1 MSTTRIYLN
10 DTLHVM
16 GNVVSQYKR
25 TYHTRKFV
33 QPETRVVQKQLS
45 LFVWVTLWNMLGQVP
60 SPKWRQQF
68 YMYLKKN
75 VETSE
80 RLCS

>member
-33 QPETRVVQKQLS
+33 QPETRVVQKQ
-45 LFVWVTLWNMLGQVP
+45 FVYMGYFVEHVGASTVTKMKAAILQV
-60 SPKWRQQF
+60 F
-68 YMYLKKN
+68 KKKRRN
-75 VETSE
+75 VWTFM
-80 RLCS
+80 